1 MKNFK
6 NKFYTT
12 SFIAALCVFST
23 LFLLDANPAA
33 TPPDDVTQIAI
44 VKQLKCPQMRLLNMI
59 FEKDPTPIV
68 RTKISGARA
77 AATIKTIDTLQKE
90 YETRM
95 QSPQQTQELISKQ
108 YFATNT
114 EESLFIQGQLRSLID
129 PMRQF
134 FDVIR
139 QHKTIVTPIITESL
153 GITVQN
159 DCKSWLLKFF
169 ETKENVSVFFDK
181 AITTIDALKEACLE
195 FIKVFGDI
203 NASLSERAQK
213 ACDDII
219 RKMQEAQKQSQKQK

>member
-1 MKNFK
+1 M
-6 NKFYTT
+6 
-12 SFIAALCVFST
+12 FILGALSTIFSIGT
-23 LFLLDANPAA
+23 NPVVQPAHN
-33 TPPDDVTQIAI
+33 VTQPAIA
-44 VKQLKCPQMRLLNMI
+44 KPLQCPQMRLLNMI
-59 FEKDPTPIV
+59 FEKDPAPIV
-68 RTKISGARA
+68 RTKISCARA
-77 AATIKTIDTLQKE
+77 AATIKAIDTIQKE

-95 QSPQQTQELISKQ
+95 LCLQQTQEPALNQ
-108 YFATNT
+108 YFASNT
-114 EESLFIQGQLRSLID
+114 EECLFIQGQLRSLID

-153 GITVQN
+153 GITTQN

-169 ETKENVSVFFDK
+169 ETKENVSIFFDK

-203 NASLSERAQK
+203 NASLSERAKK